1 MLQTF
6 INLTLAAA
14 DPQAAWVRRIE
25 IRGAFLS
32 RPHDADKGGMTAA
45 KWHKIAAAAIA
56 AVAIVLL
63 AYAILSQWAE
73 EDVSTPGMGDRHVVS
88 STELAVI
95 VFSSFLIAIALMFIL
110 LREEYEPLPPSMTP
124 PRPPPPPPEDGG
136 RAEVAP
142 PREEEAAHTEEGTAR
157 ETYLVLRLL
166 SGDERTMYK
175 AIMDAGGSA
184 LQKDLIKT
192 TRMSNA
198 KVSRVL
204 DRLDEKGVITKE
216 RHGSTNM
223 VKIALNDD

>member
-1 MLQTF
+1 M
-6 INLTLAAA
+6 
-14 DPQAAWVRRIE
+14 
-25 IRGAFLS
+25 FLS
-32 RPHDADKGGMTAA
+32 RPHDDYLGGVATA

-63 AYAILSQWAE
+63 AYAILSE
-73 EDVSTPGMGDRHVVS
+73 RTEDEVSSPGMGDRHVYS
-88 STELAVI
+88 STGLVI
-95 VFSSFLIAIALMFIL
+95 IVVSSFLIAIALMFIL
-110 LREEYEPLPPSMTP
+110 LREEYEPLPPSMT
-124 PRPPPPPPEDGG
+124 RAVPPPPEEGVKPD
-136 RAEVAP
+136 EPV
-142 PREEEAAHTEEGTAR
+142 REETKAAPAAEEKTR

-175 AIMDAGGSA
+175 AVIDAGGKA

-216 RHGSTNM
+216 RHGSTNL
-223 VKIALNDD
+223 VKIAHSDD